1 MANEQEITVKALKTS
16 IQMEIDGKEY
26 YKKASKASTN
36 KLGKSLLKRLAEEE
50 DIHRTVF
57 ENIYNTIRADKGWPG
72 DQHYQPDAG
81 QRLRTVFAEA
91 IEDMNRDTKA
101 IPSEMDAIQ
110 TAMEMENKTYDFYT
124 RRSAA
129 SSFAVEKQFYDS
141 VAVQEKEHHRV
152 LLDYYEF
159 LKNPAAWF
167 VEKEHPSID
176 GG

>member
-1 MANEQEITVKALKTS
+1 MANEQEITVKALQTS
-16 IQMEIDGKEY
+16 IQMEIDGKEF

-36 KLGKSLLKRLAEEE
+36 KLGKNLLKRLAEEE

-57 ENIYNTIRADKGWPG
+57 ENIYNTIRADKGWPSE
-72 DQHYQPDAG
+72 QKYQPDAG

-91 IEDMNRDTKA
+91 IEDMGKGTRA
-101 IPSEMDAIQ
+101 IPSEINAIEK
-110 TAMEMENKTYDFYT
+110 AMEMENKTYDFYT

-129 SSFAVEKQFYDS
+129 SSFPAEKQFYDS

>member
-1 MANEQEITVKALKTS
+1 MANEQETTVKALKTS
-16 IQMEIDGKEY
+16 IQMEIDGKEFY
-26 YKKASKASTN
+26 NKSSKASSN
-36 KLGKSLLKRLAEEE
+36 KLGKNLLKRLAEEE
-50 DIHRTVF
+50 DIHRKVF
-57 ENIYNTIRADKGWPG
+57 ENIYNTISADKGWPG
-72 DQHYQPDAG
+72 DQKYQPDAG
-81 QRLRTVFAEA
+81 QGLRTVFAEA
-91 IEDMNRDTKA
+91 MEDMKKDTQA

-110 TAMEMENKTYDFYT
+110 TAMEMENKTFDFYT
-124 RRSAA
+124 RRSKE
-129 SSFAVEKQFYDS
+129 SSFEAEKKFYDS

>member
-1 MANEQEITVKALKTS
+1 MANEQEITTQALQTS
-16 IQMEIDGKEY
+16 IQMEIDGKKFY
-26 YKKASKASTN
+26 QTASKASTN
-36 KLGKSLLKRLAEEE
+36 KLGKNLLKRLADEE
-50 DIHRTVF
+50 DIHRKVF
-57 ENIYNTIRADKGWPG
+57 ENIYNTIRGEKNWPG
-72 DQHYQPDAG
+72 EATYKPDAG

-91 IEDMNRDTKA
+91 LNDVSKGLKS
-101 IPSEMDAIQ
+101 IPSELDAIQ
-110 TAMEMENKTYDFYT
+110 TAMEMENKTFDFYT

-129 SSFAVEKQFYDS
+129 SGFAAEKRFYDS

-167 VEKEHPSID
+167 VQKEHPSID

>member
-1 MANEQEITVKALKTS
+1 MANEQEITIKALQTS
-16 IQMEIDGKEY
+16 IQMEIDGKAFY
-26 YKKASKASTN
+26 VKAGGAATN
-36 KLGKSLLKRLAEEE
+36 KLGKNLLNRLAEEE
-50 DIHRTVF
+50 DIHRKVF
-57 ENIYNTIRADKGWPG
+57 ENIYNTIRADKDWPR
-72 DQHYQPDAG
+72 DQTYRPDAG
-81 QRLRTVFAEA
+81 QRLRTIFGQA
-91 IEDMNRDTKA
+91 IDEMDRNTKA

-124 RRSAA
+124 KRSAESNFDA
-129 SSFAVEKQFYDS
+129 EKRFYDA

-167 VEKEHPSID
+167 VDKEHPSLN